1 MQDGE
6 KKLVFAMTEKN
17 GDSRKTLEEIVRQ
30 LIAAAHEGKISP
42 VFVGMNVVITPGGD
56 SPFPLQHARG
66 DGTEPEIEVQS
77 VGDRVLLVT
86 EMPGLPP
93 ESIRVLFRGD
103 RVFVWGK
110 YGERQYRS
118 SARVPPPS
126 EGSEE
131 ITYRHGVLEIS
142 YVPLAEHDAGEAA
155 PPS

>member
-1 MQDGE
+1 LRTGE
-6 KKLVFAMTEKN
+6 RKLVYTMTENNEDPK
-17 GDSRKTLEEIVRQ
+17 KTLEEVVRQ
-30 LIAAAHEGKISP
+30 LIAAAHEGKIRP

-56 SPFPLQHARG
+56 SPIPPQRARG

-93 ESIRVLFRGD
+93 ESIQVLFRGD